1 MKNSIYTLALLL
13 LGFTALHAQNY
24 LKPYIDKAAK
34 SGGKAKLLQ
43 KVNTSLSGDPTSD
56 LAAAILQ
63 RGYSADDFP
72 SLAKALQQAERDT
85 AMVIVALNTKSL
97 AVSDTLRRTAA
108 LWVYQGGRIKLERG
122 VTFKIQGHFFAGPY
136 QVFEGDGNVT
146 FDDGAVEQIFPQWWG
161 AVGDSATN
169 STVAFQKAAAAFANK
184 GTVRVPSGVY
194 RINNKIKLSSNT
206 NWIAERATIISSD
219 TSDNIFN
226 LQRLKNIHLEG
237 FTLNYV
243 PHKKARTPNTSAI
256 YLSEVDSV
264 EIMFNRIYF
273 SPGMG
278 IQCFALK
285 NAKISFNHV
294 EGTLADGIH
303 VANGPNTDLGRQLWS
318 ENVIITNNTVKNA
331 GDDKIA
337 VVSYERPYK
346 PKHPSFSPWR
356 GAQLINRNIIIANNI
371 VEGGNPNYRG
381 RGITV
386 LGGRDI
392 VIDGNIIYSGCATM
406 MTGIL
411 VQAAPNFAMFR
422 PHRIMISNNRVYG
435 NQMKEFAEDH
445 GAIKIFAADSVDIVG
460 NMLDWG
466 PNTYG
471 IRLRTTDENE
481 AKGYDNTVRDV
492 RISSNRI
499 MNARF
504 GVSML
509 STSANRIQGVRITE
523 NEFYNIQRG
532 VVNAES
538 VEDLSFENN
547 QINNCNVSGTPAMGA
562 FRANKVRGNIVVR
575 GNIFKSSSSVQ
586 YAVQLSNPEPGANLY
601 ESGNVF
607 DLNATS
613 GFVTY
618 PVSGWT
624 KYMSQGSK
632 RIHYAAAA
640 PTTGTWEVGDITF
653 NSNAASGSN
662 IGWVCT
668 AAGTP
673 GTWSTFGPIDMSVM
687 SGNATFDP
695 PNLAP
700 GASASSTITV
710 KGAAVGDAAACG
722 FSSVKSGNWQMS
734 AYVSAPST
742 VTFVLT
748 NHTGG
753 AADLPPGTVKVQVF
767 N

>member
-1 MKNSIYTLALLL
+1 MRKLIYSLALLCS
-13 LGFTALHAQNY
+13 FTALHAQNY
-24 LKPYIDKAAK
+24 LKPYTGSNAK
-34 SGGKAKLLQ
+34 KLQ
-43 KVNTSLSGDPTSD
+43 KADTPPSGDQIRD

-72 SLAKALQQAERDT
+72 SLAKAIEQAERDS

-97 AVSDTLRRTAA
+97 PVSDTLRRTAA

-136 QVFEGDGNVT
+136 QVFEGAGNVI

-161 AVGDSATN
+161 AAGDSATN
-169 STVAFQKAAAAFANK
+169 STAAFQKAATAFANK

-194 RINNKIKLSSNT
+194 RIDDKINFSSNT
-206 NWIAERATIISSD
+206 SWIAERATIVSAD
-219 TSDNIFN
+219 TNDYIFN
-226 LQRLKNIHLEG
+226 LRRLKNIRIEG

-243 PHKKARTPNTSAI
+243 PRKKVRAPNTSAI

-264 EIMFNRIYF
+264 EIMLNRIYF
-273 SPGMG
+273 APGMG

-303 VANGPNTDLGRQLWS
+303 VANGPNTDLGRRLWS

-337 VVSYERPYK
+337 VVSYERPFK
-346 PKHPSFSPWR
+346 PGHPSYSPWQ

-371 VEGGNPNYRG
+371 VEGGNSNYRA

-386 LGGRDI
+386 LGGRDV
-392 VIDGNIIYSGCATM
+392 VIDGNIVYSGCATM
-406 MTGIL
+406 TTGIL
-411 VQAAPNFAMFR
+411 VQAAPNFAQFR
-422 PHRIMISNNRVYG
+422 PQRIMISNNRVYG
-435 NQMKEFAEDH
+435 NQMKEFTEDH
-445 GAIKIFAADSVDIVG
+445 GAIKIFAADSVDITG

-466 PNTYG
+466 PHTYG
-471 IRLRTTDENE
+471 IRLKTTNENE
-481 AKGYDNTVRDV
+481 SNGYDNAVRDV

-504 GVSML
+504 GVSIL
-509 STSANRIQGVRITE
+509 STSTNSIKGVRITE

-532 VVNAES
+532 VVNAEA
-538 VEDLSFENN
+538 VEDLSFEDN
-547 QINNCNVSGTPAMGA
+547 QIHNCNLSGTAAVGA

-575 GNIFKSSSSVQ
+575 SNIFKSSSSVQ
-586 YAVQLSNPEPGANLY
+586 YAVQLSNPEAGANFY

-613 GFVTY
+613 GYVTY
-618 PVSGWT
+618 PASGWT

-632 RIHYAAAA
+632 RIHYAPAA
-640 PTTGTWEVGDITF
+640 PTTGVWEVGDITF
-653 NSNAASGSN
+653 NTSVTSGGN
-662 IGWVCT
+662 LGWVCT
-668 AAGTP
+668 TPGTP
-673 GTWSTFGPIDMSVM
+673 GTWLTFGPIGA
-687 SGNATFDP
+687 SGISGTATFDP

-700 GASASSTITV
+700 GASTSTTITV
-710 KGAAVGDAAACG
+710 TGAAAGDVAACG
-722 FSSVKSGNWQMS
+722 FSGVKPGNWQMS
-734 AYVSAPST
+734 AYVSAPNT
-742 VTFVLT
+742 VTCVLT
-748 NHTGG
+748 NHTGA
-753 AADLPPGTVKVQVF
+753 AADLSPGTVKVQVF
-767 N
+767 K